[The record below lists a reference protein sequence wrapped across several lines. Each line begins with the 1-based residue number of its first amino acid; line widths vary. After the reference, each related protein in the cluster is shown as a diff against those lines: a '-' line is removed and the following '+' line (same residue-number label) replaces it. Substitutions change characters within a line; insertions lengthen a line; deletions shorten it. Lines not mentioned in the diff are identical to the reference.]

1 MHEFSLVKKEV
12 ERLREKVNGKKVSK
26 VVFSLGRLAHG
37 TPDSIRK
44 AFEVA
49 TLDTSLSGA
58 ELDVLSID
66 PKVKCLTCGYSY
78 SVEQDIKLACPEC
91 GSESN
96 ELVAGKECFVNS
108 VEIED

>member
-37 TPDSIRK
+37 TPSSIRD
-44 AFEVA
+44 AFLVA
-49 TLDTSLSGA
+49 TSDTSLSGA
-58 ELDVLSID
+58 ELEVLSID

-78 SVEQDIKLACPEC
+78 NVEGDIKLICPEC

-96 ELVAGKECFVNS
+96 ELIAGKECYVDS
-108 VEIED
+108 IELE